1 MNNIILEIRN
11 AINLGTKILNDL
23 LAYDKI
29 DSKSMHLEKTRIDV
43 EELVTSTLSMF
54 CAQATVRNVRFDV
67 DVESNLPKLKGD
79 PYKIKQIL
87 GNLASNALKFTPP
100 GGSVIISIRRS
111 DLNSNYLV
119 VECQDTGIGIA
130 KEKQRNFFQKNVHFD
145 AQTSSQEQT
154 AQEQQVRG
162 ADLGGS
168 AGLGL
173 FITQGLV
180 ELHGGTIQVH
190 SEGLNRGTK
199 FTVKLPFDSSI
210 SRYYFSE
217 DNFFVVLV
225 DNFIG
230 LRNVAYVSKRIRTYV
245 TDPIRIA
252 YHRVLLYL
260 GLRVKTA
267 RNPRIRVINS
277 EANVYS
283 TFGNNE
289 AAEDDNINEEDYE
302 NYRRNLFA
310 SLGEDSPPYESSGIE
325 VTPGRHLRSLKNPQ
339 ADDEGKA
346 DDDIETGIPR
356 FYPSFAQLPARS
368 TRQKLESS
376 KSLFGTPDVVNR
388 SQDPHAQQSIGRSQP
403 SSADVTPPVNLP
415 MFPRSSKVLP
425 GDSLS
430 SIRPSSIE
438 DGTNTQ
444 RTMQTMLMGLSA
456 RVEDETLD
464 SDVDSV
470 HTNEYS
476 TPAKGSRLPD
486 FRNKS
491 EGSFTGIFAPA
502 SSAVLENHGGTS
514 SKNSV
519 KSALSNSP
527 HVQPVRVR
535 GIPSSVSSRSIASG
549 VSGISGGSGHSNV
562 SRRVLSNQ
570 LLLKGARPPGGGAYG
585 TPVATPA
592 KYPFGYSGH
601 GPASPVGGIGYG
613 SSENDDYGS
622 TEYERARSR
631 SRSLSMFSTSL
642 NLNMA
647 SSNGEND
654 LHQSHP
660 QSLPYLPPHS
670 PPLNAAQ
677 GSVPRT
683 PPLPL
688 AGMTDANFPLYGP
701 SPQRVYTSAVSPT
714 FHVPVGFKAHSPPVP
729 PNKSAEIIEGK
740 TTVLKYHSP
749 SLPTS
754 ATTEIRKPKGDV
766 SKARQPSLPVN
777 TATQASNPKSPSKPQ
792 VPSLPT
798 NTTAETSNPRVSVPK
813 TQSPSRPNDKATE
826 TVKSRPSF
834 SRAHSPSL
842 PTVKTLA
849 HAEFKASNVS
859 AAGGG
864 EREGNLGLQAAP
876 VPPSFTMQAVK
887 PVSVNVP
894 TWLAGFHALLVD
906 DAQINLK
913 MVSMLMK
920 RLGCRCTTAL
930 NGQEAVEHIRS
941 NLVSFPGEHADEYV
955 TAPQRPSNFL
965 APSSAAPTAGHNIQV
980 SKDMYDF
987 VLMDNYMPVM
997 DGPSA
1002 CTQMRRLGYSRPII
1016 GLTGHALGEDLQA
1029 FRDAGA
1035 NAVLTKPLDVAELKT
1050 ILAMLM
1056 NTLTITPVGAG
1067 TVGAVPNVSALGTA
1081 RIGGMPNVMST
1092 GAGMIGS
1099 MPK

>member
-29 DSKSMHLEKTRIDV
+29 DSKNMHLEKTRIDI

-54 CAQATVRNVRFDV
+54 CAQATVRNIRFDV

-119 VECQDTGIGIA
+119 VECQDTGIGIV

-225 DNFIG
+225 DSFIG
-230 LRNVAYVSKRIRTYV
+230 LRNVAYVSKRVRTYV

-252 YHRVLLYL
+252 YHRALIYL
-260 GLRVKTA
+260 GLRKKTA

-325 VTPGRHLRSLKNPQ
+325 VTPGGGLRSLKNPQ

-346 DDDIETGIPR
+346 DGDIETGVPR
-356 FYPSFAQLPARS
+356 FYPSFSQLPARS

-376 KSLFGTPDVVNR
+376 KSLFGTPDVLNR
-388 SQDPHAQQSIGRSQP
+388 SQDPHAQQPNGRSQT

-425 GDSLS
+425 GDSFS
-430 SIRPSSIE
+430 VIRPSSIE

-464 SDVDSV
+464 SDVDSI

-476 TPAKGSRLPD
+476 TPVKGSKLPD
-486 FRNKS
+486 FQNRQKS
-491 EGSFTGIFAPA
+491 ESSFTGFFAPA
-502 SSAVLENHGGTS
+502 AASVVENQGGTS
-514 SKNSV
+514 SKNSIR
-519 KSALSNSP
+519 SALSNSP

-592 KYPFGYSGH
+592 KYPFSYSGH
-601 GPASPVGGIGYG
+601 GPASPLGGIGYG

-631 SRSLSMFSTSL
+631 SRSLSLFSTNL

-670 PPLNAAQ
+670 PPLNVVR

-688 AGMTDANFPLYGP
+688 AGITDVNFPLYGP

-714 FHVPVGFKAHSPPVP
+714 FPVP
-729 PNKSAEIIEGK
+729 ARSPSLRTSATTEVGKLEGDDSQAQQQSLPVSTTKGPSKPQAPSLPMNATAETANPTVSVPK
-740 TTVLKYHSP
+740 TESP
-749 SLPTS
+749 SLPT
-754 ATTEIRKPKGDV
+754 G
-766 SKARQPSLPVN
+766 
-777 TATQASNPKSPSKPQ
+777 
-792 VPSLPT
+792 
-798 NTTAETSNPRVSVPK
+798 K
-813 TQSPSRPNDKATE
+813 TTE

-834 SRAHSPSL
+834 SKTHSPAL

-849 HAEFKASNVS
+849 PAEFKASNVA

-864 EREGNLGLQAAP
+864 EREGNVGLQAAP
-876 VPPSFTMQAVK
+876 GPPSFAMQAVK
-887 PVSVNVP
+887 SVSVNLP
-894 TWLAGFHALLVD
+894 TWLAGFHVLLVD

-941 NLVSFPGEHADEYV
+941 NLVSLPGEHAGEHV
-955 TAPQRPSNFL
+955 SALQRPSNL
-965 APSSAAPTAGHNIQV
+965 PVTLSAAPAVAHRIQV

-1002 CTQMRRLGYSRPII
+1002 CTQMRRLGYTRPII

-1050 ILAMLM
+1050 ILAMLL
-1056 NTLTITPVGAG
+1056 NTLTITPVGTG
-1067 TVGAVPNVSALGTA
+1067 MVGAVPNVSALGTA
-1081 RIGGMPNVMST
+1081 RIGGMPNVMLT
-1092 GAGMIGS
+1092 GASMIGS